1 MYCVLKILTESI
13 TKKYKNIRKSLIS
26 KIFFKFVLRFLKMDK
41 CFVQILSKKNN
52 LKTLLKIKK
61 NLRESINS
69 ISKYM
74 ILLHCA
80 LNPFFSKYKRSNF
93 NFGHFLEKIL
103 INPN

>member
-52 LKTLLKIKK
+52 PKKVLKKK
-61 NLRESINS
+61 KYLRK
-69 ISKYM
+69 SK
-74 ILLHCA
+74 
-80 LNPFFSKYKRSNF
+80 N
-93 NFGHFLEKIL
+93 
-103 INPN
+103 